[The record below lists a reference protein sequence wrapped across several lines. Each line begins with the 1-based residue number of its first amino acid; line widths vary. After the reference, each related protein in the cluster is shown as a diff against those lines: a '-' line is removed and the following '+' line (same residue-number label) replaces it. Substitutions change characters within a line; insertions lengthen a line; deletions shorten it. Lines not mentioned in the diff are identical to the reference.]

1 MLRQD
6 KTCKLD
12 NGGNPAPSRP
22 PSRSAMQMTVEAC
35 GTGVIKGRTGWWPTS
50 LHCSPAEQCDGLI
63 CFPNATLIQL
73 LR

>member
-1 MLRQD
+1 MLRQG

-12 NGGNPAPSRP
+12 NGGNPAPSRAP
-22 PSRSAMQMTVEAC
+22 CGAMQMTAEAC
-35 GTGVIKGRTGWWPTS
+35 GTGVIKGRTGWWPTG
-50 LHCSPAEQCDGLI
+50 LHGSPAEQCDGLI